1 MGPGGIA
8 MSTYADDV
16 RIRGPGPAPA
26 SEDTDTSLSGA
37 SAAETGQSAAGT
49 DHSDCPYC
57 GDAGRDQVRRYRFC
71 GHDTP

>member
-1 MGPGGIA
+1 

-16 RIRGPGPAPA
+16 RISSEPGPAPV
-26 SEDTDTSLSGA
+26 SGDA
-37 SAAETGQSAAGT
+37 GVIAYETAYETGADES

-57 GDAGRDQVRRYRFC
+57 GDTGRDQVRRYRFC